1 MISSGDVS
9 RPRFERMEERVP
21 GELAH
26 ETPCA
31 GGHDSLS
38 AIIASPD
45 DHSRFEPMTLQAVP
59 EVAPTTPVGVKTITV
74 LDLFAGAGGLT
85 AGFHAASPRFRIDRA
100 VEIDTAAAATFAA
113 TYGEGLVYHGGIESW
128 LHDED
133 VPHVD
138 VIVGG
143 PPCQGFSMLGK
154 RDASDTRNYLWQ
166 EYAATILRAQ
176 PKYFVVENVAAF
188 AKSQQFEDFTASTQ
202 SDGLLR
208 DYTFEWDVLN
218 AADYGAFQ
226 ARKRAILIG
235 RHRDLPE
242 LGMPEATHVGRHRTV
257 REAFHSIPSR
267 VTRTRLDG
275 RTKEFFGLELPG
287 VFRPAELHIG
297 RDYSP
302 LSRKRFRKI
311 PEGGNRFDLPDGLL
325 APCWRGHTKGS
336 GDVMG
341 RLHWDKPS
349 VTIRT
354 EFFKPEKG
362 RYLHP
367 TEHRAITH
375 YEAAVLQ
382 GFPETHRFVGSKT
395 AIARQIGNAVPIP
408 LARAIAEHLVARL

>member
-1 MISSGDVS
+1 
-9 RPRFERMEERVP
+9 
-21 GELAH
+21 
-26 ETPCA
+26 
-31 GGHDSLS
+31 
-38 AIIASPD
+38 
-45 DHSRFEPMTLQAVP
+45 MTLQLPA
-59 EVAPTTPVGVKTITV
+59 EVVPTTTTERATQTITM

-85 AGFHAASPRFRIDRA
+85 AGFHAASDRYRVQRA
-100 VEIDTAAAATFAA
+100 VELDTAAAATFAA
-113 TYGEGLVYHGGIESW
+113 TFGEGLVYRGGIEDW
-128 LHDED
+128 LRDED
-133 VPHVD
+133 PPNVD

-154 RDASDTRNYLWQ
+154 RDSEDKRNSLWQ

-188 AKSQQFEDFTASTQ
+188 AKSQQFRDFSESTQ
-202 SDGLLR
+202 PDGILR
-208 DYTFEWDVLN
+208 DYTFEWDILN

-235 RHRDLPE
+235 RHRDLPAI
-242 LGMPEATHVGRHRTV
+242 GMPEPTHVGKHRTV
-257 REAFHSIPSR
+257 RQAFKNIVPTVTETMLDDR
-267 VTRTRLDG
+267 VKT
-275 RTKEFFGLELPG
+275 FFGVELPG
-287 VFRPAELHIG
+287 VFRPFELHVG
-297 RDYSP
+297 RDYAEISK
-302 LSRKRFRKI
+302 LRFPEI
-311 PEGGNRFDLPDGLL
+311 PEGGNRFDLPDRLK
-325 APCWRGHTKGS
+325 APCWIGHTSGS

-367 TEHRAITH
+367 TENRAITH

-382 GFPETHRFVGSKT
+382 GFPDTHRFVGSKT

-408 LARAIAEHLVARL
+408 LGRAIAGHLLTRL